1 TGIAS
6 AEPNRIFIASATYPQ
21 TWHFPASGA
30 PGDSSLLSPGASPP
44 VVAVLDSGVAY
55 EDYLDLSGAYARAP
69 VFDATQF
76 AAGWDFVNGDAHP
89 DDDNGHGTA
98 MASIIAG
105 QGSFSTS
112 AVPFVGPA
120 AGAIILPVKVLDA
133 ANQGTEF
140 WLAEGIRYA
149 VQAGADVI
157 NLSLDFARNYVPG
170 AALRS
175 ALAEA
180 RAAGVVV
187 VAASGNTG
195 DGRVLYP
202 AAFPDVLS
210 VGAMRLD
217 ASSGY
222 AVASYSNTADALD
235 LAAPAGMALQDV
247 NGDGLWD
254 GDLAQAFPP

>member
-1 TGIAS
+1 VK
-6 AEPNRIFIASATYPQ
+6 
-21 TWHFPASGA
+21 
-30 PGDSSLLSPGASPP
+30 
-44 VVAVLDSGVAY
+44 VVA
-55 EDYLDLSGAYARAP
+55 
-69 VFDATQF
+69 
-76 AAGWDFVNGDAHP
+76 
-89 DDDNGHGTA
+89 
-98 MASIIAG
+98 
-105 QGSFSTS
+105 
-112 AVPFVGPA
+112 
-120 AGAIILPVKVLDA
+120 A

-170 AALRS
+170 ATLRA
-175 ALAEA
+175 ALADA

-210 VGAMRLD
+210 VGAVRLD
-217 ASSGY
+217 ALRGY
-222 AVASYSNTADALD
+222 AVASYSTTGEALD
-235 LAAPAGMALQDV
+235 LCAPGCMASQDL

-254 GDLAQAFPP
+254 GALAHSVPPCATTKLTWC